1 MAAMNGT
8 KRKRSVHFVV
18 LECCIVVYFEAL

>member
-8 KRKRSVHFVV
+8 KRKWSVHFVG
-18 LECCIVVYFEAL
+18 LECSIVVYFEAI